1 MTAPSRHD
9 TAWGTWDPVEPE
21 DAVGRAIRR
30 IDLRS
35 GTTSPWAHATMVV
48 PSRGRECWL
57 VTLWDGNVDVWR
69 VDDTTARYE
78 FDSRTRTG

>member
-1 MTAPSRHD
+1 VTAPSRHD
-9 TAWGTWDPVEPE
+9 TAWGTWEPE

-48 PSRGRECWL
+48 PSRGRTCWL

-78 FDSRTRTG
+78 FDFRTPTD